1 MLLWGVVANQ
11 IRLMR
16 RDLLE
21 AELVHDIVG
30 AFFKVYNYFGPGL
43 PERIYA
49 AALELELIDRGHH
62 VVRELS
68 ISLYYTRGRYVGR
81 TRLDMVVDTK
91 VIVEN
96 KASDRLRIG
105 FENQIINYLKASPF
119 EVGLFLHYGPRPR
132 FFRYIDYP
140 K

>member
-1 MLLWGVVANQ
+1 
-11 IRLMR
+11 MR

-49 AALELELIDRGHH
+49 AALELELTDRGHH

-68 ISLYYTRGRYVGR
+68 IPLYYTRARYVGR
-81 TRLDMVVDTK
+81 TRLDMAVDSR

-96 KASDRLRIG
+96 KASERLRVG
-105 FENQIINYLKASPF
+105 FENQLITYLRASPF
-119 EVGLFLHYGPRPR
+119 QVGLFLHYGPRPSFLSLHR
-132 FFRYIDYP
+132 FP
-140 K
+140 QAP